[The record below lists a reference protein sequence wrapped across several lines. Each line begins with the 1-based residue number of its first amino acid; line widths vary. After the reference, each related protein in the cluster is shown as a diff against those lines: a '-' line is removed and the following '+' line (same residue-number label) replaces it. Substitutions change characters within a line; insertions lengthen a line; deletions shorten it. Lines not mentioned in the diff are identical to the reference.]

1 MPRFAGEFMLTSQG
15 DLQQIFMG
23 NPHGPNHQLAVL
35 NLTQSVD
42 DTAFPGGS
50 GELFATDSTNDNVD
64 VIRGA
69 FPPGPVA
76 AATPCGA
83 NNAPATCPAPGFPPN
98 FLASI
103 NPWTGAVN
111 QLSVGGATFTPQGGL
126 LWLPLPN
133 PAG

>member
-1 MPRFAGEFMLTSQG
+1 MK
-15 DLQQIFMG
+15 
-23 NPHGPNHQLAVL
+23 
-35 NLTQSVD
+35 
-42 DTAFPGGS
+42 
-50 GELFATDSTNDNVD
+50 
-64 VIRGA
+64 
-69 FPPGPVA
+69 
-76 AATPCGA
+76 
-83 NNAPATCPAPGFPPN
+83 N